1 MSHIPWWSAQQE
13 KPNPRFWEFWRRQTT
28 AKAPLR
34 VEFKVSSPS
43 PTKALNVASP
53 LPASVRSVPCD
64 SPIPRAALSV
74 GLEPVSE
81 RVGQS
86 TPQPVDDWS
95 ITSGDA
101 LDRLQGPAL
110 AERLRALLSVPLES
124 LLPGPSAT
132 LDWPG
137 ELLPFQLDG
146 VGALLTSDRILLA
159 DDMGLG
165 KTVQAIAAI
174 RILTHQRTVE
184 SVLIAAPAAIVQ
196 QWQREYRRWAP
207 ELRTLII
214 RGPAHDRAWQWNAEV
229 HAAIV
234 SYDTLRSDL
243 GTGAMSAPGRKLWDV
258 VVLDEA
264 QRIKNDDTATSILV
278 KRLRRKRSWAMTG
291 TPLENKIED
300 LVSILEFVDHVE
312 GSERVLHAPGE
323 TLLKRHQELQLRRRR
338 MDVLEELPAKQII
351 EINLSL
357 GPGQQATYRRAEE
370 EGIVQL
376 RKRGAAVRVRHVLEL
391 ITRLKQICNFDSR
404 TGESAKMSDI
414 SERLEILTEQ
424 GHRGLVF
431 SQYTDDVFGVAAIA
445 RALQAYNPLTYTGRM
460 SSAGRE
466 QVIQDFKTNIAHKAL
481 VLSVRAGGLGLNLQE
496 ASYVF
501 HLDRWWNPA
510 VERQAEDRTHRM
522 GQTVPVTVF
531 KYVCE
536 GTIEERIRNLL
547 ADKQKIYDEV
557 VDDVSFD
564 IGSRLSE
571 SELFGFFGLDAPR
584 RSTDRRR
591 ARPTGLELEDRCAK
605 LLSSRG
611 WSVERTPRSRDGGID
626 LIASRTDEVG
636 IEQKLYVQC
645 KDHARPVGVD
655 VVRELVGVLPADRR
669 VRPVLA
675 APMGVTAGAAL
686 EADQRGVRIW
696 DAAVLEA
703 LELGE

>member
-1 MSHIPWWSAQQE
+1 MSHIPWWSAQQD

-28 AKAPLR
+28 AETPFR
-34 VEFKVSSPS
+34 VEFKVSNPP
-43 PTKALNVASP
+43 PTKALNVANP
-53 LPASVRSVPCD
+53 LPASVRSVLCE
-64 SPIPRAALSV
+64 SPIPREASIV
-74 GLEPVSE
+74 GLEPVPE
-81 RVGQS
+81 RAGQS
-86 TPQPVDDWS
+86 TRQPVDDWS
-95 ITSGDA
+95 IASGDA
-101 LDRLQGPAL
+101 LDRPQGPAL
-110 AERLRALLSVPLES
+110 AERLRALLAVPLES
-124 LLPGPSAT
+124 LLPGSSAT
-132 LDWPG
+132 LEWPG

-146 VGALLTSDRILLA
+146 VRVLLTSDRILLA

-174 RILTHQRTVE
+174 RILTHQRMIE
-184 SVLIAAPAAIVQ
+184 SVLIATPAAIVQ

-243 GTGAMSAPGRKLWDV
+243 GTGAMSAPGRKLWDL

-278 KRLRRKRSWAMTG
+278 KRLGRKRSWAMTG

-312 GSERVLHAPGE
+312 GSERVVHAPGE
-323 TLLKRHQELQLRRRR
+323 TLLKRHQDLQLRRRK
-338 MDVLEELPAKQII
+338 MDVLKELPAKQII

-357 GPGQQATYRRAEE
+357 GAGQRATYRRAEE

-376 RKRGAAVRVRHVLEL
+376 RKRGAAVRVQHVLEL

-404 TGESAKMSDI
+404 TGESAKISNI

-424 GHRGLVF
+424 GHRALVF

-445 RALQAYNPLTYTGRM
+445 RVLQAYNPVTYTGGM
-460 SSAGRE
+460 SGAGRE
-466 QVIQDFKTNIAHKAL
+466 QVIEDFKTNIAHKVL

-510 VERQAEDRTHRM
+510 VEHQAEDRTHRM

-547 ADKQKIYDEV
+547 AEKQKLYDEV

-564 IGSRLSE
+564 ISSRLSE
-571 SELFGFFGLDAPR
+571 SDLFGLFGLQSPR
-584 RSTDRRR
+584 RSAAKRQTK
-591 ARPTGLELEDRCAK
+591 PTGLELEARCAR
-605 LLSSRG
+605 LLSARG
-611 WSVERTPRSRDGGID
+611 WLVERTPRSRDGGVD
-626 LIASRTDEVG
+626 LIVSRIDEVG

-645 KDHARPVGVD
+645 KDWARPVGVD
-655 VVRELVGVLPADRR
+655 VVRELVGVLPADRG

-675 APMGVTAGAAL
+675 APMGVTSDAAH
-686 EADQRGVRIW
+686 EATQRGVRIW
-696 DAAVLEA
+696 DAAMLAA
-703 LELGE
+703 LESGD

>member
-1 MSHIPWWSAQQE
+1 MSHVSWWSAQQDA
-13 KPNPRFWEFWRRQTT
+13 PSPRFWKFWRRKTT

-34 VEFKVSSPS
+34 VEFKVSSPPS
-43 PTKALNVASP
+43 IKALNLANP
-53 LPASVRSVPCD
+53 LPVSVRSLPCD
-64 SPIPRAALSV
+64 SPIPREALSV
-74 GLEPVSE
+74 GLEPVPE
-81 RVGQS
+81 HAGQS
-86 TPQPVDDWS
+86 TPQPVEGWPIAPS
-95 ITSGDA
+95 DA
-101 LDRLQGPAL
+101 LDRPQGPAL
-110 AERLRALLSVPLES
+110 AERLRALLAVPLES

-132 LDWPG
+132 LEWPG

-146 VGALLTSDRILLA
+146 VRALLRAVRILLA

-174 RILTHQRTVE
+174 RILTHQRTLE
-184 SVLIAAPAAIVQ
+184 SVLIVAPAAVVQ

-207 ELRTLII
+207 ELRTLVI
-214 RGPAHDRAWQWNAEV
+214 RGPAHDRAWQWKAEV
-229 HAAIV
+229 HASIV

-243 GTGAMSAPGRKLWDV
+243 ETGVMSAPGSRLWDL

-264 QRIKNDDTATSILV
+264 QRVKNEDTATSILI
-278 KRLRRKRSWAMTG
+278 KRLRRRRSWAMTG

-300 LVSILEFVDHVE
+300 LASILEFVDHVE
-312 GSERVLHAPGE
+312 GSETIAHMPGD
-323 TLLKRHQELQLRRRR
+323 TLLKRHRQLQLRRRKV
-338 MDVLEELPAKQII
+338 DVLEQLPTKQIS
-351 EINLSL
+351 EISLSL
-357 GPGQQATYRRAEE
+357 GPRQRETYRRAEE

-376 RKRGAAVRVRHVLEL
+376 RKRGAAVRVQHVLEL
-391 ITRLKQICNFDSR
+391 ITRLKQICNFDSQS
-404 TGESAKMSDI
+404 GESAKMSDI
-414 SERLEILTEQ
+414 VERLETLTAQ
-424 GHRGLVF
+424 GHRALVF
-431 SQYTDDVFGVAAIA
+431 SQYTDDMFGVAAVA
-445 RALQAYNPLTYTGRM
+445 RALEAYRPLTYTGGM
-460 SSAGRE
+460 SGARRE
-466 QVIQDFKTNIAHKAL
+466 QVIQDFKTSMAHKAL
-481 VLSVRAGGLGLNLQE
+481 VVSVRAGGVGLNLQE

-536 GTIEERIRNLL
+536 GTIEERIRDLL
-547 ADKQKIYDEV
+547 ADKQKLYDEI

-564 IGSRLSE
+564 IGSRLNE
-571 SELFGFFGLDAPR
+571 SELFGLFGLQSPR
-584 RSTDRRR
+584 RSPAKRQG
-591 ARPTGLELEDRCAK
+591 RPTGLELEDRCARI
-605 LLSSRG
+605 LSTRG

-655 VVRELVGVLPADRR
+655 VVRELMGVLPADRS

-675 APMGVTAGAAL
+675 APAGVTTHAAQ

-696 DAAVLEA
+696 DAAMLAEF
-703 LELGE
+703 ESDE